1 MEVRDCVRWLLNAC
15 CVVGCC
21 DHSSGVVRGLDLVVQ
36 HYDFGAQV
44 RLYEIHLVDCCLVV
58 VGQL

>member
-15 CVVGCC
+15 CVTGCC
-21 DHSSGVVRGLDLVVQ
+21 GNSLSVVRGLDLVVQ

-44 RLYEIHLVDCCLVV
+44 RLYESHLVDCRLVIV
-58 VGQL
+58 EQL